1 MTYYL
6 LLTTLTPTMLLILL
20 ILLRQIESSQLRQE
34 LLPDKQLGDQKELI
48 FTIPLGRTNAFNS
61 LPFNSYRF

>member
-1 MTYYL
+1 
-6 LLTTLTPTMLLILL
+6 MLLILL